1 MWGRR
6 LYWAH
11 TASQRGWA
19 GASLAL
25 TSVTRAAWSLCVTLD
40 PHTRDAPLGVTMPG
54 TATTSRSAP
63 ATTTHTRTSIWGALR
78 ADESLSQALAS
89 WFSAEMAPVR
99 YRHRRSEYGRAIA
112 DLWSEWERTGRI
124 KNDPEGCQID
134 HVRAVQEHI
143 LGARRRGLW
152 QEPRDL
158 DRYDFPWYAR
168 LSMTLTRIAVPAI
181 VLGLTAALAVMTW
194 GAW

>member
-1 MWGRR
+1 MT
-6 LYWAH
+6 
-11 TASQRGWA
+11 TASTTARTA
-19 GASLAL
+19 PTRSTS
-25 TSVTRAAWSLCVTLD
+25 TSVWRAL
-40 PHTRDAPLGVTMPG
+40 
-54 TATTSRSAP
+54 SA
-63 ATTTHTRTSIWGALR
+63 
-78 ADESLSQALAS
+78 DQSLSQALAS
-89 WFSAEMAPVR
+89 WFSHELAPVR
-99 YRHRRSEYGRAIA
+99 YRYRRGEYGRAIA

-152 QEPRDL
+152 QEPIDL

-168 LSMTLTRIAVPAI
+168 LSMALTRAAVPAI
-181 VLGLTAALAVMTW
+181 VLGLTAAMAVMTW